1 MRILGLFA
9 SVTLAALA
17 SCVSIDYTAFEKPY
31 TWSARERAIARNGSA
46 DTFISNAQKA
56 QEPHW
61 TDEERRALW
70 NDGLASLR
78 SQMGS
83 MDYQVIGH
91 VFAKGEDV
99 SMGKLKQAVLKRAAR
114 EGGDVVLFFR
124 ADQREQQWSY
134 TTPGYATTNV
144 YGSGNAYTY
153 GGNGSYYTNYSG
165 QASAQTTYTPP
176 QTYYG
181 TTVYTAA
188 EGYVLRYEEGFSDYV
203 AKFEQEWKRPL
214 FQQQYQG
221 LLDSLD
227 GQVIDRDEWRAKIEA
242 LFSPSTR

>member
-1 MRILGLFA
+1 MNALDM
-9 SVTLAALA
+9 SPVVVLAALA

-31 TWSARERAIARNGSA
+31 TWSERERAIAKNGTA
-46 DTFISNAQKA
+46 DTFITNAKKA

-99 SMGKLKQAVLKRAAR
+99 SMTKLKQAVLKRAAR

-124 ADQREQQWSY
+124 ADHREQQWSY

-144 YGSGNAYTY
+144 NGSGNAYTY
-153 GGNGSYYTNYSG
+153 GGNGNYYTNYSG
-165 QASAQTTYTPP
+165 QATAQTTYTPP

-188 EGYVLRYEEGFSDYV
+188 EGYVLRYEAGFSEYE
-203 AKFEQEWKRPL
+203 AKFEQEWSRPS
-214 FQQQYQG
+214 FRQQFQG

-227 GQVIDRDEWRAKIEA
+227 GQVLGRDEWRAKIEA
-242 LFSPSTR
+242 MFSPSTR